1 MKTKELLKAYYHGL
15 SQKNGW
21 ESVISDDFKFIGGDM
36 TQREPVIGKKAYI
49 EILQRF
55 GRLFNT
61 MRVKEMF
68 IRDND
73 AFVLANYDYVF
84 PGGKAVNGDVAE
96 LWKVKDGKLDE
107 LTIYFDT
114 LSFEKLL
121 HSEIK

>member
-1 MKTKELLKAYYHGL
+1 MKTKELLEAYYHGL

-21 ESVISDDFKFIGGDM
+21 EAVISDDFKFIGGDM
-36 TQREPVIGKKAYI
+36 TKRDPIVGKKAYI

-55 GRLFNT
+55 GKLFGN

-73 AFVLANYDYVF
+73 AFVVANYDYVF

-121 HSEIK
+121 HP